1 MVKGGNDLLNGLTG
15 LSGFVVIAIVVA
27 IIYAFDKYVLKD
39 NIFTKTIG
47 EVLEDGE
54 R

>member
-1 MVKGGNDLLNGLTG
+1 MTTNIHVT
-15 LSGFVVIAIVVA
+15 IVVT
-27 IIYAFDKYVLKD
+27 IIYVIDKYVLKD